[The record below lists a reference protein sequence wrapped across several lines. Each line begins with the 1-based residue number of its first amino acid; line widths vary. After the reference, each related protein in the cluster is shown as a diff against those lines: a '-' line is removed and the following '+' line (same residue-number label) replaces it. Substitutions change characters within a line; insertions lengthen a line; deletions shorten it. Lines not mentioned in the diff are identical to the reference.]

1 MKKLALFSIG
11 LLLIAATVLGFAS
24 AETETTYYMY
34 DNGEWRVCNGEE
46 AIVAAE
52 AMNRE
57 TPVSLSRENFNTL
70 LNSHEPFWKY
80 NTLDPIDDDTVT
92 PVPTPTITPVPTQT
106 PASKTFWDSIFNDR
120 LPKGNH
126 NAPSKWLNR
135 VR

>member
-1 MKKLALFSIG
+1 MRTNALFSIG

-34 DNGEWRVCNGEE
+34 DNGEWRVCNGQEAIIAEE
-46 AIVAAE
+46 A
-52 AMNRE
+52 MKSD
-57 TPVSLSRENFNTL
+57 TPVSVSRENFNTII
-70 LNSHEPFWKY
+70 NSHEPYWNHNALKH
-80 NTLDPIDDDTVT
+80 TDEVT
-92 PVPTPTITPVPTQT
+92 PVPTPSITPVPTQT